1 MRPSEILKAEEEKAA
16 KAGVKFGVVGVDEKD
31 IALASDIIK
40 IVEQVNEKPIVHFWT
55 DGAWSMHQL
64 LSGLLKLVGSSDVWM
79 STYALSETSVRAM
92 HKLME
97 EGLIQSLYCV
107 IDNRVDTRSAAS
119 FQFFNSIADRV
130 VLADCHAK
138 VTILLGGRRNLIVI
152 GSANYTE
159 NKRME
164 VGMISD
170 DWALCQFHKEWIEN
184 LLTNGTD

>member
-16 KAGVKFGVVGVDEKD
+16 KAAQKFGVMNAEGQE
-31 IALASDIIK
+31 ITLASDITTIM
-40 IVEQVNEKPIVHFWT
+40 EQINENPIVHFWT

-64 LSGLLKLVGSSDVWM
+64 LSGLLQLVGASDVWM

-119 FQFFNSIADRV
+119 FQFF
-130 VLADCHAK
+130 
-138 VTILLGGRRNLIVI
+138 
-152 GSANYTE
+152 
-159 NKRME
+159 
-164 VGMISD
+164 
-170 DWALCQFHKEWIEN
+170 
-184 LLTNGTD
+184 